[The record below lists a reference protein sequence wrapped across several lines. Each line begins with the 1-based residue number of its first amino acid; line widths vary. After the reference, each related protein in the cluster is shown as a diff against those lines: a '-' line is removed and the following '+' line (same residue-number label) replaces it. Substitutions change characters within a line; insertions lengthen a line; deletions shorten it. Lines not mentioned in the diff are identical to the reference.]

1 MVKITPELLAKSNSE
16 EGHGKALLC
25 WCADNIEK
33 YPELKWLTHIPN
45 GGYRDKITANNL
57 KASGVKSGVPD
68 YLLLV
73 KRNKYACLWI
83 ELKRPDLIP
92 KINGKGGVS
101 NEQKNWLNQALK
113 SGHYANVCYGWEH
126 ARDLIVFY
134 LEMKD

>member
-1 MVKITPELLAKSNSE
+1 MKITPELLAKSNSE

-25 WCADNIEK
+25 WAQQNIEK

-83 ELKRPDLIP
+83 ELKKPVKD
-92 KINGKGGVS
+92 GKRAGIVS
-101 NEQKNWLNQALK
+101 DEQKEWITQANE
-113 SGHYANVCYGWEH
+113 SGHAAVVAYGWEH

>member
-1 MVKITPELLAKSNSE
+1 MMKITPELLAKSNSE

-25 WCADNIEK
+25 WAQQNIEK

-57 KASGVKSGVPD
+57 KASGVKSGVLD

-83 ELKRPDLIP
+83 ELKRPAKD
-92 KINGKGGVS
+92 GKRAGIVS
-101 NEQKNWLNQALK
+101 DEQKEWITQANE
-113 SGHYANVCYGWEH
+113 SGHYAGVCYGWEH
-126 ARDLIVFY
+126 AKDIIVFY